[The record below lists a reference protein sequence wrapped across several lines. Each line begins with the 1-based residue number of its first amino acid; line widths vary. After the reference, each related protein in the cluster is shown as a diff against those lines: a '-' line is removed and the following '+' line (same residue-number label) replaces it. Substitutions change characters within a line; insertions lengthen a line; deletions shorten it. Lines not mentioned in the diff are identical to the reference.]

1 MTPAPLKHVKQKAT
15 KWFHWLHEIKTEHQY
30 LGRYSIKKL
39 DAFHAYQERTSVF
52 RVAAVI
58 VLTPLPTLL
67 TLWSLD
73 CIPLRDPRGGPTHH
87 ATTFLRSA
95 LSHTIMTYMFLM
107 AGKQAVGLDEKN
119 SKYTHKLAAVISLC
133 VAVCLESFWLIW
145 AFAWRF
151 PIPMREFLG
160 VMPWS
165 VFTVTFNY
173 VFAKQELA
181 RVWGRLKRYIP
192 VVGTQLILFYFLLFL
207 SVGFAAV
214 PWWVQIILILIFPVV
229 KLSIK
234 RTLWKYARSLN
245 DISTDV
251 TICMVEISGSLYQTV
266 CMNYVQSNLMALLLM
281 ALDFLQAAHE
291 ARLYVHHDY
300 IGDSKSTLH
309 TAIKIVE
316 SAKFFDDV
324 EKPKEPSSVAKPA
337 PKDGLVTPS
346 GDSSEPSKPG
356 AKPQPSLRDMRF
368 ELEPVDVSFRD
379 VLVRVLRKGTSW
391 SRRRRHRANRRHMT
405 YTAEAEG
412 TTVPNAKVPERRRS
426 KPKSHESSDASPRP
440 SNSQGT
446 THTARNSITTSR
458 EAVTSIYVN
467 ANVIRRGRSRRL
479 LDFGQVYA
487 IQKDKELST
496 DEEQTPELP
505 TADATPFVPY
515 SSNDPAAYTSR
526 GSMAQTS
533 RGSLGS
539 LTSRASTAGTET
551 ARIDGNED
559 HPNVV
564 VKRKSVTKQRLL
576 KRISSRTIVPAV
588 DTTGRG
594 QSRTATTTPRTARS
608 TVDASDDDDHMF
620 GHHGIQIHG
629 KNTGVMIDDVLIRRK
644 DQARILEQTLQM
656 LFASEV
662 LLFVEYMEVFMPVLY
677 GSCIGGLWHL
687 SNAKYNVMLMRMS
700 YNAMLLEVGTS
711 FGYAMLEVVSFLS
724 VYLFLKRKYGI
735 SALYQLAFLLETYA
749 MTLQGKLIGC
759 FITILN
765 SSTLHQGI
773 DITFKFNLDALLKT
787 PDPYKN

>member
-1 MTPAPLKHVKQKAT
+1 MKQKAT

-30 LGRYSIKKL
+30 LGRYSIEKL
-39 DAFHAYQERTSVF
+39 SAFHAYQERTSDF

-58 VLTPLPTLL
+58 VLTPLPTFL

-73 CIPLRDPRGGPTHH
+73 CIPLRDPRGGPTRH

-107 AGKQAVGLDEKN
+107 AGKQAVGLNEKN
-119 SKYTHKLAAVISLC
+119 SKYTHKLAAVIALC
-133 VAVCLESFWLIW
+133 VAVCLELLWLLW
-145 AFAWRF
+145 AFEWRF

-165 VFTVTFNY
+165 VLTVSFNY

-181 RVWGRLKRYIP
+181 RVWGRCKRYIP
-192 VVGTQLILFYFLLFL
+192 VVGTQLMLFYFLLFL

-214 PWWVQIILILIFPVV
+214 PWWVQIVLILIFPVV

-281 ALDFLQAAHE
+281 VLDFLQAAHE
-291 ARLYVHHDY
+291 AQLYVHHDY

-324 EKPKEPSSVAKPA
+324 EKPKEPSSVAKPT
-337 PKDGLVTPS
+337 PKDGLVTPG

-356 AKPQPSLRDMRF
+356 AKPLSSLRDMRF

-379 VLVRVLRKGTSW
+379 VMVRVLRKGTSW

-405 YTAEAEG
+405 YAAEAEG
-412 TTVPNAKVPERRRS
+412 TTEDNAKVPECRRS
-426 KPKSHESSDASPRP
+426 KPKSRESSGSSLRP
-440 SNSQGT
+440 SSSQST
-446 THTARNSITTSR
+446 TKTARNSSR
-458 EAVTSIYVN
+458 EAATSIYVN

-487 IQKDKELST
+487 IQKDKELPV
-496 DEEQTPELP
+496 DEEPTSELP
-505 TADATPFVPY
+505 TAGATPFVP
-515 SSNDPAAYTSR
+515 NVPDDPVVYTSHS
-526 GSMAQTS
+526 SMTQTS

-539 LTSRASTAGTET
+539 LTSRASTVGMEA
-551 ARIDGNED
+551 ARIDGNEG
-559 HPNVV
+559 HPKVV
-564 VKRKSVTKQRLL
+564 VKRKSVTKQQLL
-576 KRISSRTIVPAV
+576 KRISSRTI
-588 DTTGRG
+588 
-594 QSRTATTTPRTARS
+594 
-608 TVDASDDDDHMF
+608 
-620 GHHGIQIHG
+620 
-629 KNTGVMIDDVLIRRK
+629 
-644 DQARILEQTLQM
+644 M

-662 LLFVEYMEVFMPVLY
+662 LLFVEYMELFMPVLY

-687 SNAKYNVMLMRMS
+687 SNAKYNVMLMGMS

-724 VYLFLKRKYGI
+724 VHLFLKRKYGI

-749 MTLQGKLIGC
+749 MTLQGKRIGC

-773 DITFKFNLDALLKT
+773 DITFNFDLDALLKT